1 MSLWVDKH
9 RPRSLDKLKVH
20 EKQAKQLKKLVSA
33 GDCPHLLFYGPSGSG
48 KKTLCLGTLKELF
61 GPGVEKLRTEQKTW
75 QIQLPTRKIEVELAT
90 VKSNYHLELSPA
102 VRVELGSPQPPWYDL
117 HTGVRL
123 LSSPGFPSV
132 LSSLFLPSSRFPSSP
147 PHA

>member
-61 GPGVEKLRTEQKTW
+61 
-75 QIQLPTRKIEVELAT
+75 
-90 VKSNYHLELSPA
+90 
-102 VRVELGSPQPPWYDL
+102 PP
-117 HTGVRL
+117 
-123 LSSPGFPSV
+123 
-132 LSSLFLPSSRFPSSP
+132 P
-147 PHA
+147 PHVLHAAEILWALWSLVTEPQLAERLQLFAVVLD